1 MRKLEYPKN
10 TTDLSK
16 VTENLY
22 HIMFYRVHLTWAGL
36 KLATLEVIGS
46 DCTGSCK
53 SNYHKI
59 TTTMAPHQMGVN
71 YYCNKLLNCTPMN
84 FCKIT
89 KIAIHNYSNNKTNFL
104 FCISFCE
111 MPIFPSY
118 GNTVISPSEIKNIF
132 HCVTSQYQRLYSRK
146 ISLIGCPMMNN
157 KFVFEMSY

>member
-1 MRKLEYPKN
+1 MVFNATFKNISVISLQSVLLVEYPEN

-36 KLATLEVIGS
+36 KLTTLEVIGS

-104 FCISFCE
+104 FCIYHCE

-118 GNTVISPSEIKNIF
+118 SNTVISPQSNNILDW
-132 HCVTSQYQRLYSRK
+132 VSDD
-146 ISLIGCPMMNN
+146 
-157 KFVFEMSY
+157 E